1 MSISRVA
8 LTGPYYSHSYTSLY
22 RDKRSLLKDLQ
33 ISCKCFITIK
43 EVAGNYLTSSITE
56 GVHHLAIIKPNII
69 DLGPPL
75 VSRIN
80 SCKHLI
86 LKIWLAK
93 ATS

>member
-1 MSISRVA
+1 MS
-8 LTGPYYSHSYTSLY
+8 
-22 RDKRSLLKDLQ
+22 
-33 ISCKCFITIK
+33 FII
-43 EVAGNYLTSSITE
+43 E
-56 GVHHLAIIKPNII
+56 GVYYLAMAKPNII

-86 LKIWLAK
+86 LRIWLAK

>member
-1 MSISRVA
+1 MSYGYFIS
-8 LTGPYYSHSYTSLY
+8 
-22 RDKRSLLKDLQ
+22 
-33 ISCKCFITIK
+33 IK
-43 EVAGNYLTSSITE
+43 EVTGNYLTSFIIE
-56 GVHHLAIIKPNII
+56 GVYYLAMAKPNII

-86 LKIWLAK
+86 LRIWLAK

>member
-1 MSISRVA
+1 MFISRVA
-8 LTGPYYSHSYTSLY
+8 PVGPYYSHSYTFLY

-33 ISCKCFITIK
+33 MSYRCFISIK
-43 EVAGNYLTSSITE
+43 EVARNHLTSFIIK
-56 GVHHLAIIKPNII
+56 GVYYLARAKPNII

-80 SCKHLI
+80 NYKYLI
-86 LKIWLAK
+86 LRIWLTK